1 MSNKEIEETF
11 REFIRTLLPK
21 WVDLKNQ
28 EVSFSQ
34 FVLLQILRK
43 KGPKKVSELAEEM
56 FVTLSAITGLSD
68 KLVKNELILRE
79 RSQKDRRIVQLV
91 ITEKG
96 EQLALKIEQQQKE
109 KMDHI
114 HDGFTEEELK
124 VMKKMYEKLTHNL
137 KNL

>member
-68 KLVKNELILRE
+68 KLVKNEFISRE
-79 RSQKDRRIVQLV
+79 RSEKDRRIVQLV

-114 HDGFTEEELK
+114 HDGFTEDELK

>member
-114 HDGFTEEELK
+114 HDGFTEDELK
-124 VMKKMYEKLTHNL
+124 VMKKMYEKLTSNL

>member
-68 KLVKNELILRE
+68 KLVKNEFISRE
-79 RSQKDRRIVQLV
+79 RSEKDRRIVQLV

>member
-43 KGPKKVSELAEEM
+43 KGPKKVSELAEDM
-56 FVTLSAITGLSD
+56 FVTSSAITGLSD
-68 KLVKNELILRE
+68 KLVKNDFILRE
-79 RSQKDRRIVQLV
+79 RSEKDRRIVQLV